1 MKDDELFREWDRI
14 LLQYKDLINE
24 AQARLR

>member
-1 MKDDELFREWDRI
+1 VKDDELFREWDRI

-24 AQARLR
+24 TQARLR